1 MVNVVILSIFAVV
14 IIVIAAL
21 AIRRRVLFKMGA
33 RNFVR
38 HRTHSMLVVAGLLI
52 GVSIISGAMVTGDS
66 INNFIVKNT
75 YDSLDIVDV
84 EVATNRSTYFNESIY
99 SELSNDPGVLQYS
112 DAIAPTIFTFVS
124 VEDITSGQFEPISRI
139 IGFDSDQDRDFG
151 AFTTVEGSV
160 IYGDDLGNDEVMLN
174 QNTAEKLDASTGDVL
189 KVRYLP
195 QNELF
200 GRESNFTVGYIVK
213 DEGKA
218 QYNLGM
224 NIFVRLDVAQQMLNA
239 TGQIN
244 LIRISGPG
252 DMETGVEKSDE
263 LVNAVERV
271 LLTSSDPTA
280 AGVVAMPVKDESLEQ
295 SKQAGEMF
303 TMFITIFGSF
313 SIIAG
318 VILIVNIFTM
328 LAEERK
334 SELGMARAMGMTRS
348 DLMQMFL
355 FEGSTYSIAAAA
367 LGTLT
372 GLLVAGG
379 LIFGMNTIFA
389 IGDFS
394 GIPFHFEVSSLINAF
409 CLGTIITLLTIVA
422 ASWRVTKI
430 NIVRAIR
437 DIPEPVF
444 DRATMKV
451 VLMGG
456 ILTALMLALFAL
468 AFDNVVIRYVA
479 PCMAL
484 FGVAFII
491 RGFASARV
499 AYSFTGVGLIVYT
512 LYSITSFFTG
522 TDESVQYLFI
532 VSGVFLVLAAVM
544 IVMFNSSLVVRGI
557 SGSFG
562 RLRSMR
568 PIVKTAISHP
578 LNKKFRTG
586 MTVAMFALVIYT
598 IVMISVFSN
607 VFSLNIDEQVETQGG
622 GYHVIGR
629 TQVPQADLDNAFIIG
644 PPPLSQ
650 PIWINSTTLDN
661 DVANYEQISTVFP
674 GPEIT
679 IDGEPIGGG
688 PTGFGPAMGGLGIV
702 AVDDQFIQNNR
713 YEFSDML
720 DEYSTP
726 DEVWDS
732 VRTNESRV
740 IFSGMMF
747 GPMTS
752 YGVGT
757 NITIETVT
765 GKKDFMIAG
774 QLDQFLLPGIF
785 MTKDHALT
793 HFNKTGTFIG
803 NTIFLFEVKD
813 GLDIQTVTLDLE
825 RDFRALG
832 MDTTN
837 IKATIESGM
846 EMMNSFFLLFEIFL
860 GLGLIV
866 GIAGLGV
873 ITIRSVV
880 ERRQEIGIMRAIGF
894 EKRMILGSFII
905 EILLVATLGIV
916 IGIGIGLVVSYQI
929 FTTMVTEVDVSF
941 SIPWVQ
947 LMYIIVITYVA
958 SLICTITPAVRASR
972 IPPVE
977 ALRFME

>member
-1 MVNVVILSIFAVV
+1 
-14 IIVIAAL
+14 
-21 AIRRRVLFKMGA
+21 
-33 RNFVR
+33 
-38 HRTHSMLVVAGLLI
+38 
-52 GVSIISGAMVTGDS
+52 
-66 INNFIVKNT
+66 
-75 YDSLDIVDV
+75 
-84 EVATNRSTYFNESIY
+84 
-99 SELSNDPGVLQYS
+99 
-112 DAIAPTIFTFVS
+112 
-124 VEDITSGQFEPISRI
+124 
-139 IGFDSDQDRDFG
+139 
-151 AFTTVEGSV
+151 
-160 IYGDDLGNDEVMLN
+160 
-174 QNTAEKLDASTGDVL
+174 
-189 KVRYLP
+189 
-195 QNELF
+195 
-200 GRESNFTVGYIVK
+200 
-213 DEGKA
+213 
-218 QYNLGM
+218 
-224 NIFVRLDVAQQMLNA
+224 MLNA

-252 DMETGVEKSDE
+252 DKETGVEKSDE
-263 LVNAVERV
+263 LVSAVESV
-271 LLTSSDPTA
+271 LSSSSDPTVT
-280 AGVVAMPVKDESLEQ
+280 GVVAMPVKDESLEL

-348 DLMQMFL
+348 DLLQMFL
-355 FEGSTYSIAAAA
+355 FEGSTYSLAAAA
-367 LGTLT
+367 LGTLA
-372 GLLVAGG
+372 GLLVAAG
-379 LIFGMNTIFA
+379 LIFGMNNVFA
-389 IGDFS
+389 IGEFG
-394 GIPFHFEVSSLINAF
+394 GIPFHFEISSLINAF
-409 CLGTIITLLTIVA
+409 CLGTIITLLTIAA

-437 DIPEPVF
+437 DIPEPMF
-444 DRATMKV
+444 DRASKKV
-451 VLMGG
+451 VLLGG
-456 ILTALMLALFAL
+456 IFTALMLTMFAFGFENPVVRYVTPCL
-468 AFDNVVIRYVA
+468 AF
-479 PCMAL
+479 
-484 FGVAFII
+484 FGIAFVI
-491 RGFASARV
+491 RGFASARIAFSV
-499 AYSFTGVGLIVYT
+499 AGIGIIAYT

-522 TDESVQYLFI
+522 TDESIQYLFV

-557 SGSFG
+557 SGSIG
-562 RLRSMR
+562 RARSMR

-622 GYHVIGR
+622 GYHVIG
-629 TQVPQADLDNAFIIG
+629 TAQVPQADLDNAFILG
-644 PPPLSQ
+644 PFGQ

-661 DVANYEQISTVFP
+661 DVANYEQISTIFP

-679 IDGEPIGGG
+679 VNGEPLGGG
-688 PTGFGPAMGGLGIV
+688 AGGFGFGGGLIVLGI
-702 AVDDQFIQNNR
+702 DDHFIEHNG
-713 YEFSDML
+713 YEFTDML

-726 DEVWDS
+726 EDVWNS
-732 VRTNESRV
+732 VKTNESRV
-740 IFSGMMF
+740 VLSGMMF
-747 GPMTS
+747 GPPGM
-752 YGVGT
+752 GGLEVGT
-757 NITIETVT
+757 NITMETVNGT
-765 GKKDFMIAG
+765 QDFLIAG
-774 QLDQFLLPGIF
+774 QLNQMLLPGIF
-785 MTKDHALT
+785 MTQDHVTT
-793 HFNKTGTFIG
+793 HFQQPGTFIG

-825 RDFRALG
+825 RDFRAIG
-832 MDTTN
+832 MNTMN

-846 EMMNSFFLLFEIFL
+846 EMMNSSFLLFEIFL

-880 ERRQEIGIMRAIGF
+880 ERRQEIGVMRAIGF

-905 EILLVATLGIV
+905 EILLVATLGVV

-947 LMYIIVITYVA
+947 LMYIILITYVA
-958 SLICTITPAVRASR
+958 SLICTIAPAVRASK
-972 IPPVE
+972 IPPAE